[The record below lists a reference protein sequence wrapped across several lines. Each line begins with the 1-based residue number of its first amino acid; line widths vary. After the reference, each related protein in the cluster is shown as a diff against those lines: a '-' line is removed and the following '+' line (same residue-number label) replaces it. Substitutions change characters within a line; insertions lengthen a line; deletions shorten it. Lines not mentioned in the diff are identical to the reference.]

1 MTPTFYM
8 LLFCASLTA
17 TYLVVRLGLLR
28 SYPALMTG
36 AVANSLFFFL
46 YALSRNNTA
55 AHGLSIGVALG
66 LIFTGLSVGLGK
78 MFRSEVKVSVAVSE
92 VLPVANSTN
101 A

>member
-8 LLFCASLTA
+8 LLFCTALSA

-36 AVANSLFFFL
+36 AVVNSLFFFL
-46 YALSRNNTA
+46 YALSRNSTPNHA
-55 AHGLSIGVALG
+55 LSVGVALG
-66 LIFTGLSVGLGK
+66 VLFTGLSVGLGK
-78 MFRSEVKVSVAVSE
+78 MFRSTMEVSTPAEALSVAKT
-92 VLPVANSTN
+92 TN